1 MGTPCPS
8 DFAGPR
14 TQNSLGAKSGSWV
27 WWVDDLG
34 ILERK
39 VNHSV
44 CVRALPEIGMVDS
57 VSRTVDSIQESCGEA
72 GDKVRKSSVE
82 SR

>member
-1 MGTPCPS
+1 M
-8 DFAGPR
+8 
-14 TQNSLGAKSGSWV
+14 
-27 WWVDDLG
+27 DDLG